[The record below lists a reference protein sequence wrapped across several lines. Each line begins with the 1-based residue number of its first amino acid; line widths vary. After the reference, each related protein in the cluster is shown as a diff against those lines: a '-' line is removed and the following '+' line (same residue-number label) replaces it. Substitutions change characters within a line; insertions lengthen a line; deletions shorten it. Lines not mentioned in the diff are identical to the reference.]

1 METKAFAFPVSIT
14 DLANIW
20 IKQRACKYMYTC
32 TRVLEVCVGNSDSV
46 DGMASV
52 KPAGRRAHQR
62 CRRPGTWRAES
73 SCQRSALSSTL
84 RAKHR
89 APCIPAYQ
97 VSGAYC
103 SQTTPPCETPTPAMV
118 TLCAACNNSVRNIV
132 LECSYEADKQPCDS
146 GNTTLHVSPK
156 R

>member
-1 METKAFAFPVSIT
+1 MTCYIVS
-14 DLANIW
+14 
-20 IKQRACKYMYTC
+20 RCTC
-32 TRVLEVCVGNSDSV
+32 TRVLEVYVGNSDSV

-52 KPAGRRAHQR
+52 KPAGQRAHQR

-103 SQTTPPCETPTPAMV
+103 NQTTPPCETSTLAIA
-118 TLCAACNNSVRNIV
+118 TLCAACKNSVRNITCGNGQQCRRERS
-132 LECSYEADKQPCDS
+132 LFFIGSCS
-146 GNTTLHVSPK
+146 TRPK
-156 R
+156 RQRLHDLA